1 MNNLTIKEHSF
12 TEAKQNIK
20 VFSEQVPST
29 SSLKRVEVKTG
40 LLGWREHKVTGE
52 EMNLLA
58 SQVQESI
65 IEIHDLI
72 KSTISEFNEVYN
84 AFETLDKDYIQS
96 IIISLKSAQIANE
109 EAKKAQIDISNT
121 IDALKLTVSK
131 LTEFRSYIIEE
142 IENIKNTP
150 NEQKHYDSVDYSAE
164 IDNIKELIHKQEEA
178 YENLQAEYVSHK
190 RKSKAAIISATIASA
205 VSIGG
210 FVTLLCCFL

>member
-20 VFSEQVPST
+20 AFSEQVPST

>member
-1 MNNLTIKEHSF
+1 
-12 TEAKQNIK
+12 
-20 VFSEQVPST
+20 
-29 SSLKRVEVKTG
+29 VEVKTG
-40 LLGWREHKVTGE
+40 LLGWRGHKVTGE

-131 LTEFRSYIIEE
+131 LTQFRSYIIEE

>member
-20 VFSEQVPST
+20 AFSEQVPST

-131 LTEFRSYIIEE
+131 LTQFRSYIIEE